1 MEALRNSGF
10 LRHDPGDSQQVLGH
24 VSFYSGIFNQ
34 VYRESSL
41 KKKKKSFL
49 LLNGFRNPCSE
60 SLRAM
65 CSYGMRA
72 EQMMASCPS
81 PVT

>member
-41 KKKKKSFL
+41 KKKKEELSSFKWFQKSL
-49 LLNGFRNPCSE
+49 
-60 SLRAM
+60 
-65 CSYGMRA
+65 
-72 EQMMASCPS
+72 
-81 PVT
+81 